1 MRLYLIVYPTGA
13 QDEVHLPVG
22 LRQQRL
28 RQLELQER
36 DEEKHQQGRTEG
48 NHSGRSLIGAFLVS
62 YSKHLIIHE

>member
-36 DEEKHQQGRTEG
+36 DEEKHQQGRIEG
-48 NHSGRSLIGAFLVS
+48 NHSGQSVAYRCFSGVVFKTLN
-62 YSKHLIIHE
+62 YS